1 MSDVPLNIA
10 YYVTGHGLGHATRVV
25 EVCRQLVASGHNVF
39 VVTAAA
45 AGVFTREIP
54 SQQLSV
60 RRAVLD
66 CGSKQ
71 QDAFSVDMKGSLELY
86 QETAVDCRD
95 AILATEVN
103 WLKTSEIDLVAVDIV
118 PIAFA
123 AAAAA
128 GLPAVGVS
136 NFSWGMTSVW
146 VLFSPRYTLC
156 CLVSIPDPHCTTCRL
171 HLLRVR
177 QYTRQCR
184 QQLSQDGLADC

>member
-1 MSDVPLNIA
+1 MSDAPLNIA

-25 EVCRQLVASGHNVF
+25 EVCRQLVAAGHHVF

-54 SQQLSV
+54 SEQLSV

-136 NFSWGMTSVW
+136 NFSWGMTSA
-146 VLFSPRYTLC
+146 
-156 CLVSIPDPHCTTCRL
+156 RL
-171 HLLRVR
+171 HSV
-177 QYTRQCR
+177 
-184 QQLSQDGLADC
+184 

>member
-1 MSDVPLNIA
+1 MS
-10 YYVTGHGLGHATRVV
+10 
-25 EVCRQLVASGHNVF
+25 
-39 VVTAAA
+39 VVTAAP
-45 AGVFTREIP
+45 AGVFTREIL

-86 QETAVDCRD
+86 QKTAVDCRD
-95 AILATEVN
+95 AILATEAN
-103 WLKTSEIDLVAVDIV
+103 WLKTSGIDLVAVDIV

-136 NFSWGMTSVW
+136 NFSWGMAPDW
-146 VLFSPRYTLC
+146 VLFSLKCFAPLPGINT
-156 CLVSIPDPHCTTCRL
+156 
-171 HLLRVR
+171 
-177 QYTRQCR
+177 
-184 QQLSQDGLADC
+184 

>member
-1 MSDVPLNIA
+1 MSDAPLNIA

-25 EVCRQLVASGHNVF
+25 EVCRQLVASGHNVS
-39 VVTAAA
+39 VVTAAP
-45 AGVFTREIP
+45 AGVFTREIL

-86 QETAVDCRD
+86 QKTAVDCRD
-95 AILATEVN
+95 AILATEAN
-103 WLKTSEIDLVAVDIV
+103 WLKTSGIDLVAVDIV

-136 NFSWGMTSVW
+136 NFSWGMAPDW
-146 VLFSPRYTLC
+146 VLFSLKCFAPLPGINT
-156 CLVSIPDPHCTTCRL
+156 
-171 HLLRVR
+171 
-177 QYTRQCR
+177 
-184 QQLSQDGLADC
+184 